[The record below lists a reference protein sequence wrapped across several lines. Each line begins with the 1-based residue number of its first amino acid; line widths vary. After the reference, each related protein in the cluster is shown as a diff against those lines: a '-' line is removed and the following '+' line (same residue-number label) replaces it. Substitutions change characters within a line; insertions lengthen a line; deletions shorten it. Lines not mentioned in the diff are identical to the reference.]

1 MLASRLLVDPAK
13 GFRRASPSFSAHVRW
28 GERGAPVQRLMPSS
42 GIDRS
47 PAELGVAFSEVVMP
61 FAHVSGYSLHNITGV
76 KENNRLS

>member
-1 MLASRLLVDPAK
+1 MLIADNWLPAMA
-13 GFRRASPSFSAHVRW
+13 RS
-28 GERGAPVQRLMPSS
+28 L
-42 GIDRS
+42 DRS